1 MVMSDAAATV
11 EEIIVACRSMEGL
24 PYDGEPVDQLQH
36 ALQCAWFA
44 AGERGE
50 DDGFVVA
57 CLLHDIARAP
67 AVAGI
72 PYDGPHE
79 HHGEA
84 GSRWLVPRV
93 GERVAWLAEQHVAAK
108 RYLVA
113 TDPAYRALL
122 SEVSARTLEQQGGA
136 LSAAEIAEFRANPD
150 WEQAVELRR
159 IDDRGKVVDL
169 AVPPLES
176 HRPRL
181 LRVVEAALR

>member
-1 MVMSDAAATV
+1 MSDAAATV
-11 EEIIVACRSMEGL
+11 DEIITACRSMMGL

-36 ALQCAWFA
+36 ALQCASFA
-44 AGERGE
+44 ADERGE
-50 DDGFVVA
+50 DDGFVIA

-72 PYDGPHE
+72 TYDGPHE

-84 GSRWLVPRV
+84 GARWLIPRV

-122 SEVSARTLEQQGGA
+122 SEVSVRTLEQQGGA
-136 LSAAEIAEFRANPD
+136 MTETEIAAFRANPD
-150 WEQAVELRR
+150 WEQAVALRR
-159 IDDRGKVVDL
+159 LDDRGKVVDL
-169 AVPPLES
+169 AVPTLEA

-181 LRVVEAALR
+181 MRVVEAAGW